1 MAAHLGIAIKTLE
14 DGRKELSGRTFNYKD
29 QIKAA
34 GGRWDPDRK
43 VWALSAEAKM
53 DFLPP
58 PPPPPP
64 KPKPR
69 EQWTREEYQ
78 NWLARS
84 RSKIR
89 GPCCSEAVAFESR
102 PYGPI
107 CYRCAKHGLTR
118 NDYCGD

>member
-14 DGRKELSGRTFNYKD
+14 DGRKELSGRTFDYKD

-43 VWALSAEAKM
+43 VWTIPAEAKM

-64 KPKPR
+64 PAVRYVP
-69 EQWTREEYQ
+69 
-78 NWLARS
+78 RS

-107 CYRCAKHGLTR
+107 CYRCAKHGLTH